1 MIISQNVKHGD
12 NQPKECVDSRK
23 KKLFETIRKKC
34 ARLNEQQEETKT
46 IQQDVVQLILKL
58 TPISKHSRSETKK

>member
-1 MIISQNVKHGD
+1 MSSTVTINQKNVLT
-12 NQPKECVDSRK
+12 QEK
-23 KKLFETIRKKC
+23 KKLSETIRRKC

-58 TPISKHSRSETKK
+58 APISKHSRSETKK